1 MHKNQQGA
9 SYIGILIAIIG
20 FAFLA
25 KIVIAVWAPYWDD
38 RVIDTQISELLQ
50 SSPKDISPSEFESK
64 IEQRFDMNG
73 IRDIKFKDIAQVMNT
88 DGLQVKKDYEI
99 RKPFLLNIDLVLKF
113 EKSFDQRSVQT
124 K

>member
-1 MHKNQQGA
+1 MRKNQQGA
-9 SYIGILIAIIG
+9 SYIGILVAIIG

-38 RVIDTQISELLQ
+38 RVIDGQIAELLQ
-50 SSPKDISPSEFESK
+50 SSPKNISPSEFESK
-64 IEQRFDMNG
+64 IGQRFEMNG
-73 IRDIKFKDIAQVMNT
+73 IRDIKFKDIAQVMNA

>member
-1 MHKNQQGA
+1 MRKNQQGA
-9 SYIGILIAIIG
+9 SYIGILVAIIG
-20 FAFLA
+20 FSFLA

-38 RVIDTQISELLQ
+38 RVIDGQIAELLQ
-50 SSPKDISPSEFESK
+50 SSPKNISPSEFESK
-64 IEQRFDMNG
+64 MGQRFEMNG

>member
-1 MHKNQQGA
+1 MRKNQQGA
-9 SYIGILIAIIG
+9 SYIGILVAIIG

-38 RVIDTQISELLQ
+38 RVIDGQIAELLQ
-50 SSPKDISPSEFESK
+50 SSPKNISPSEFESK
-64 IEQRFDMNG
+64 MGQRFDMNG
-73 IRDIKFKDIAQVMNT
+73 IRDLKFDEIAQVMNT

-113 EKSFDQRSVQT
+113 EKNFDQRSVQT

>member
-38 RVIDTQISELLQ
+38 RVIDGQIAELLQ

-64 IEQRFDMNG
+64 IAQRFDMNG

>member
-1 MHKNQQGA
+1 MRRNQKGA
-9 SYIGILIAIIG
+9 SYIGFLIAVIG

-25 KIVIAVWAPYWDD
+25 KVAIAVWAPYWDD
-38 RVIDTQISELLQ
+38 RVIDIQITELLQ
-50 SSPKDISPSEFESK
+50 SSPKDIGPDKFNTQM
-64 IEQRFDMNG
+64 EQRLTMNN
-73 IRDIKFKDIAQVMNT
+73 IRDVNFKDIAQVTNT
-88 DGLQVKKDYEI
+88 DGIQVQKSYEV

>member
-1 MHKNQQGA
+1 MRKNQQGA

-20 FAFLA
+20 FAFLV
-25 KIVIAVWAPYWDD
+25 KIAIAVWAPYWDD
-38 RVIDTQISELLQ
+38 RVIDGQIAELLQ
-50 SSPKDISPSEFESK
+50 NSPKDISPSEFESK
-64 IEQRFDMNG
+64 IEQRFEMNG

>member
-1 MHKNQQGA
+1 MRRNQKGA
-9 SYIGILIAIIG
+9 SYIGFLIAVIG

-25 KIVIAVWAPYWDD
+25 KVAIAVWAPYWDD
-38 RVIDTQISELLQ
+38 RVIDTQITELLQ
-50 SSPKDISPSEFESK
+50 SSPKDIGPDKFNAQM
-64 IEQRFDMNG
+64 EQRLTMNN
-73 IRDIKFKDIAQVMNT
+73 IRDVNFKDIAQVTNT
-88 DGLQVKKDYEI
+88 DGIQVQKSYEV

>member
-1 MHKNQQGA
+1 MRKNQQGA
-9 SYIGILIAIIG
+9 SYIGVLIAIIG

-38 RVIDTQISELLQ
+38 RVIDGQIAELLQ
-50 SSPKDISPSEFESK
+50 SSPKNISPSEFETK

>member
-1 MHKNQQGA
+1 MRKNQQGA

-20 FAFLA
+20 FAFLV
-25 KIVIAVWAPYWDD
+25 KIAIAVWAPYWDD
-38 RVIDTQISELLQ
+38 RVIDGQIAELLQ
-50 SSPKDISPSEFESK
+50 SSPKNISPSEFESK
-64 IEQRFDMNG
+64 MGQRFEMNG

>member
-38 RVIDTQISELLQ
+38 RVIDGQIAELLQ
-50 SSPKDISPSEFESK
+50 HSPKNISPSEFESK

>member
-1 MHKNQQGA
+1 MRKNQQGA

-20 FAFLA
+20 FAFLV
-25 KIVIAVWAPYWDD
+25 KIAIAVWAPYWDD
-38 RVIDTQISELLQ
+38 RVIDGQIAELLQ
-50 SSPKDISPSEFESK
+50 NSPKNISPSEFESK
-64 IEQRFDMNG
+64 IEQRFEMNG

>member
-1 MHKNQQGA
+1 MRKNQQGA

-20 FAFLA
+20 FAFLV
-25 KIVIAVWAPYWDD
+25 KIAIAVWAPYWDD
-38 RVIDTQISELLQ
+38 RVIDGQIAELLQ
-50 SSPKDISPSEFESK
+50 NSPKNISPSEFESK

-113 EKSFDQRSVQT
+113 EKNFDQRSVQT

>member
-1 MHKNQQGA
+1 MRKNQQGA

-20 FAFLA
+20 FAFLV
-25 KIVIAVWAPYWDD
+25 KIAIAVWAPYWDD
-38 RVIDTQISELLQ
+38 RVIDGQIAELLQ
-50 SSPKDISPSEFESK
+50 SSPKNISPSEFESK
-64 IEQRFDMNG
+64 MGQRFEMNG
-73 IRDIKFKDIAQVMNT
+73 IRDIKFKDIAQVMNA

>member
-9 SYIGILIAIIG
+9 SYIGVLIAIIG

-38 RVIDTQISELLQ
+38 RVIDGQIVELLQ
-50 SSPKDISPSEFESK
+50 NSPKDISPSEFESK
-64 IEQRFDMNG
+64 IGQRFEMNG

>member
-1 MHKNQQGA
+1 MRRNQKGA
-9 SYIGILIAIIG
+9 SYIGFLIAIIG

-25 KIVIAVWAPYWDD
+25 KVAIAVWAPYWDD
-38 RVIDTQISELLQ
+38 RVIDTQITELLQ
-50 SSPKDISPSEFESK
+50 SSPKDISPDKFNTQM
-64 IEQRFDMNG
+64 EQRLTMNN
-73 IRDIKFKDIAQVMNT
+73 IRDVNFKDIAQVTNT
-88 DGLQVKKDYEI
+88 DGIQVQKSYEV

>member
-1 MHKNQQGA
+1 MRKNQQGA

-20 FAFLA
+20 FAFLV
-25 KIVIAVWAPYWDD
+25 KIAIAVWAPYWDD
-38 RVIDTQISELLQ
+38 RVIDGQIAELLQ

-64 IEQRFDMNG
+64 MGQRFEMNG

-88 DGLQVKKDYEI
+88 DGLQEKKDYEI

>member
-1 MHKNQQGA
+1 MRKNQQGA

-38 RVIDTQISELLQ
+38 RVIDGQIAELLQ

-64 IEQRFDMNG
+64 IGQRFEMNG

>member
-1 MHKNQQGA
+1 MRRNQKGA
-9 SYIGILIAIIG
+9 SYIGFLIAVIG

-25 KIVIAVWAPYWDD
+25 KVAIAVWAPYWDD
-38 RVIDTQISELLQ
+38 RVIDSQITELLQ
-50 SSPKDISPSEFESK
+50 SSPKDISPDKFNTQM
-64 IEQRFDMNG
+64 EQRLTMNN
-73 IRDIKFKDIAQVMNT
+73 IRDVNFKDIAQVTNT
-88 DGLQVKKDYEI
+88 DGIQVQKSYEV

>member
-1 MHKNQQGA
+1 MRKNQQGA
-9 SYIGILIAIIG
+9 SYIGILVAIIG

-38 RVIDTQISELLQ
+38 RVIDTQIAELLQ

-64 IEQRFDMNG
+64 MGQRFEMNG

>member
-1 MHKNQQGA
+1 MRKNQQGA
-9 SYIGILIAIIG
+9 SYIGILVAIIG

-38 RVIDTQISELLQ
+38 RVIDGQIAELLQ
-50 SSPKDISPSEFESK
+50 NSPKDISPSEFESK
-64 IEQRFDMNG
+64 IGQRFDMNG

-113 EKSFDQRSVQT
+113 EKSFDQR
-124 K
+124 

>member
-1 MHKNQQGA
+1 MRKNQQGA
-9 SYIGILIAIIG
+9 SYIGILVAIIG

-38 RVIDTQISELLQ
+38 RVIDGQIAELLQ
-50 SSPKDISPSEFESK
+50 NSPKDISPSEFESK
-64 IEQRFDMNG
+64 IGQRFEMNG

-113 EKSFDQRSVQT
+113 EKNFDQSSV
-124 K
+124 KAK

>member
-1 MHKNQQGA
+1 MRKNQQGA

-25 KIVIAVWAPYWDD
+25 KIAIAVWAPYWDD
-38 RVIDTQISELLQ
+38 RVVDSQITELMQ
-50 SSPKDISPSEFESK
+50 SSPANTDPLKFTSQMS
-64 IEQRFDMNG
+64 QRLEMNNVRDLKFDE
-73 IRDIKFKDIAQVMNT
+73 IAQVTNV

-113 EKSFDQRSVQT
+113 EKSFDQRSTQT

>member
-1 MHKNQQGA
+1 MRKNQQGA

-20 FAFLA
+20 FAFLV
-25 KIVIAVWAPYWDD
+25 KIAIAVWAPYWDD
-38 RVIDTQISELLQ
+38 RVIDGQIAELLQ

>member
-9 SYIGILIAIIG
+9 SYIGILVAIIG

-38 RVIDTQISELLQ
+38 RVIDGQIAELLQ
-50 SSPKDISPSEFESK
+50 SSPKNISPSEFESK
-64 IEQRFDMNG
+64 MGQRFEMNG

-99 RKPFLLNIDLVLKF
+99 RNPFLLNIDLVLKF

>member
-1 MHKNQQGA
+1 MRRNQKGA
-9 SYIGILIAIIG
+9 SYIGFLIAIIG

-25 KIVIAVWAPYWDD
+25 KVAIAVWAPYWED
-38 RVIDTQISELLQ
+38 RVIDSQITELLQ
-50 SSPKDISPSEFESK
+50 SSPKDIGPDKFNTQMG
-64 IEQRFDMNG
+64 QRLEMNNV
-73 IRDIKFKDIAQVMNT
+73 RDIKFKDIAQVTNT
-88 DGLQVKKDYEI
+88 DGIQVKKSYEV

>member
-1 MHKNQQGA
+1 MRKNQQGA

-38 RVIDTQISELLQ
+38 RVIDGQIAELLQ
-50 SSPKDISPSEFESK
+50 SSPKNISPSEFESK
-64 IEQRFDMNG
+64 MGQRFDMNG
-73 IRDIKFKDIAQVMNT
+73 IRDLKFDEIAQVMNT

-113 EKSFDQRSVQT
+113 EKNFDQRSVQT

>member
-1 MHKNQQGA
+1 MRRNQKGA
-9 SYIGILIAIIG
+9 SYIGFLIAIIG

-25 KIVIAVWAPYWDD
+25 KVAIAVWAPYWDD
-38 RVIDTQISELLQ
+38 RVIDSQITELLQ
-50 SSPKDISPSEFESK
+50 SSPKDISPDKFNTQM
-64 IEQRFDMNG
+64 EQRLTMNN
-73 IRDIKFKDIAQVMNT
+73 IRDVNFKDIAQITNT
-88 DGLQVKKDYEI
+88 DGIQVQKSYEV

>member
-1 MHKNQQGA
+1 MRRNQNGA
-9 SYIGILIAIIG
+9 SYIGFLIAIIG

-25 KIVIAVWAPYWDD
+25 KVAIAVWAPYWDD
-38 RVIDTQISELLQ
+38 HVIDSQITELLQ
-50 SSPKDISPSEFESK
+50 SSPKEIGPDKFNTQM
-64 IEQRFDMNG
+64 EQRLTMNN
-73 IRDIKFKDIAQVMNT
+73 IRDVNFKDIAQVTNT
-88 DGLQVKKDYEI
+88 DGIQVQKSYEV

>member
-1 MHKNQQGA
+1 MRKNQQGA

-20 FAFLA
+20 FAFLV
-25 KIVIAVWAPYWDD
+25 KIAIAVWAPYWDD
-38 RVIDTQISELLQ
+38 RVIDGQIAELLQ

-64 IEQRFDMNG
+64 IGQRFEMNG

>member
-1 MHKNQQGA
+1 MRKNQQGA

-25 KIVIAVWAPYWDD
+25 KIAIAVWAPYWDD
-38 RVIDTQISELLQ
+38 RVIDGQIAELLQ
-50 SSPKDISPSEFESK
+50 NSPKNISPSEFESK
-64 IEQRFDMNG
+64 MGQRFEMNG

>member
-1 MHKNQQGA
+1 MRKNQQGA
-9 SYIGILIAIIG
+9 SYIAILIAIIG

-25 KIVIAVWAPYWDD
+25 KIVIAVWGPYWDD
-38 RVIDTQISELLQ
+38 RVIDDQITELMQ
-50 SSPKDISPSEFESK
+50 SSPKSIAPSEFETK
-64 IEQRFDMNG
+64 MEQRFDMNG
-73 IRDIKFKDIAQVMNT
+73 VRDIHFKDIAQVLNT

>member
-1 MHKNQQGA
+1 MRKNQQGA

-25 KIVIAVWAPYWDD
+25 KIAIAVWAPYWDD
-38 RVIDTQISELLQ
+38 RVIDGQIAELLQ
-50 SSPKDISPSEFESK
+50 SSPKNISPSEFESK
-64 IEQRFDMNG
+64 MGQRFDMNG
-73 IRDIKFKDIAQVMNT
+73 IRDLKFDEIAQVMNT

-99 RKPFLLNIDLVLKF
+99 RKPFLLNIDIVLKF
-113 EKSFDQRSVQT
+113 EKSFDQSSVQA

>member
-1 MHKNQQGA
+1 MRRNQKGA
-9 SYIGILIAIIG
+9 SYIGFLIAVIG

-25 KIVIAVWAPYWDD
+25 KVAIAVWAPYWDD
-38 RVIDTQISELLQ
+38 RVIDTQITELLQ
-50 SSPKDISPSEFESK
+50 SSPKDIGPDKFNTQM
-64 IEQRFDMNG
+64 EQRLTMNN
-73 IRDIKFKDIAQVMNT
+73 IRDVNFKDIAQVTNT
-88 DGLQVKKDYEI
+88 DGIQVQKSYEV

>member
-38 RVIDTQISELLQ
+38 RVIDGQIAELLQ
-50 SSPKDISPSEFESK
+50 NSPKDISPSEFESK
-64 IEQRFDMNG
+64 IGQRFEMNG

>member
-1 MHKNQQGA
+1 MRKNQQGA

-20 FAFLA
+20 FAFLV
-25 KIVIAVWAPYWDD
+25 KIAIAVWAPYWDD
-38 RVIDTQISELLQ
+38 RVIDGQIAELLQ
-50 SSPKDISPSEFESK
+50 NSPKDISPSEFESK
-64 IEQRFDMNG
+64 IGQRFEMNG

>member
-1 MHKNQQGA
+1 MRKNQQGA

-20 FAFLA
+20 FAFLV

-38 RVIDTQISELLQ
+38 RVIDGQIAELLQ

-64 IEQRFDMNG
+64 MGQRFEMNG